1 MSNTAEVTPYV
12 EESPPAVAD
21 AAQTLALAVTGVVAL
36 GGLAAI
42 FAVGVGA
49 RAAAS
54 LLTETDEERAA
65 RERHLAARS
74 AELLKSARPCELRLR
89 QEDPQSLVKAAEQL
103 GYRTLRSDSGAIERI
118 TLARSD
124 GDLLVLSRSHGA
136 LAVTSNAG
144 QEAIHTVVQQ
154 AKVDEAFK
162 HLQAFSGGA
171 VQVRKTRDGRIEL
184 RASET
189 DSGQGDGTAKITVQ
203 IDRQGVAHS
212 DIEGIRGNRCEKVLQ
227 EFARAVGGQAKKKR
241 IKPEYYVD
249 ASAEP
254 ARVKTGR

>member
-12 EESPPAVAD
+12 EESTPAVAD

-49 RAAAS
+49 RAAAR
-54 LLTETDEERAA
+54 LLTETDEER
-65 RERHLAARS
+65 

-144 QEAIHTVVQQ
+144 QEAIHTLVQQ